1 MVRWTDG
8 ELDNYVGT
16 TTSGLG
22 TEQRIL
28 DANKL
33 WTHDTAM
40 TTGDYTGNG
49 HTDDLVIRWSD
60 GETTMYTD
68 TLANRLG
75 TEHMLVAPT
84 S

>member
-1 MVRWTDG
+1 MVRWVDG

-16 TTSGLG
+16 TASGLG
-22 TEQRIL
+22 SEQRIL
-28 DANKL
+28 DPNKT

-40 TTGDYTGNG
+40 TTGNYSGNG
-49 HTDDLVIRWSD
+49 RTDDLVIRWSD

-68 TLANRLG
+68 TGATRLG
-75 TEHMLVAPT
+75 TEHTLVAPT